1 MTLRELI
8 QHRQTTGA
16 ALGRALGWSRATVSD
31 YVTGRRRPK
40 LETAARIAGALNAVV
55 IVNPP
60 HKGANWNY
68 TPVEDS
74 PARRTTQEEA
84 NDEMSYL
91 DDAE

>member
-40 LETAARIAGALNAVV
+40 LETAARIAAALDAVV
-55 IVNPP
+55 IVPRD
-60 HKGANWNY
+60 KGAPFGY
-68 TPVEDS
+68 APEPV
-74 PARRTTQEEA
+74 T
-84 NDEMSYL
+84 NN
-91 DDAE
+91 

>member
-40 LETAARIAGALNAVV
+40 LETAARIAGALDAVV
-55 IVNPP
+55 CR
-60 HKGANWNY
+60 H
-68 TPVEDS
+68 
-74 PARRTTQEEA
+74 
-84 NDEMSYL
+84 L
-91 DDAE
+91 DGWEYVPNEYEPTKPTKT

>member
-40 LETAARIAGALNAVV
+40 LETAARIAAALDAVV
-55 IVNPP
+55 IV
-60 HKGANWNY
+60 
-68 TPVEDS
+68 PVEKS
-74 PARRTTQEEA
+74 APFGYAPEPVTK
-84 NDEMSYL
+84 N
-91 DDAE
+91 